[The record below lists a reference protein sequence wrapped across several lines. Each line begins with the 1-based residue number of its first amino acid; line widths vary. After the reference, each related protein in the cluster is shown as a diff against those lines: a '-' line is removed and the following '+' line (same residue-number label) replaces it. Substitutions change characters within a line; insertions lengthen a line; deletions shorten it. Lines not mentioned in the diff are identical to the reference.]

1 MSIVLVEDTKPYYYI
16 LALYQCG
23 TLSIWAKHEDL
34 WTLTKQCHLI
44 GKPKQYTVRFTG
56 LSLTSPH
63 KRNPGTI
70 LNSDGGNSKI
80 YTVATHCIFSSKLE
94 GSEPG
99 SMAPADGGVKDHD
112 NRSAHFDWAAE
123 AMAPTPDNTGS
134 QLGGSSHE
142 YCRDL
147 ALWNLEISSTLN
159 SVKINKLKDWN
170 LASILNNNTASCDSK
185 FFGMYHEYMLFI
197 IS

>member
-1 MSIVLVEDTKPYYYI
+1 MLVEDTKPYYYI

-63 KRNPGTI
+63 KKNPCSTT

-94 GSEPG
+94 GPDSGP
-99 SMAPADGGVKDHD
+99 MAPADGGDGGVKDHD
-112 NRSAHFDWAAE
+112 NRSAH
-123 AMAPTPDNTGS
+123 S
-134 QLGGSSHE
+134 QLGGSSNE

-147 ALWNLEISSTLN
+147 ALWNLKISSTLN
-159 SVKINKLKDWN
+159 SVSINKLKDWN